1 MSSLKRVLA
10 QARALSS
17 FEKSSITK
25 MISYLPNNYI
35 LEAQMKN
42 AVVVSVCDCG
52 CKTIDLRVPA
62 YLDKY
67 VCDQRVPV
75 EMEVVLGGDSAP
87 ILFLLHV
94 VNGYLNELE
103 ILKLDSSPI
112 DEEIDIS
119 IGIVHVRL

>member
-1 MSSLKRVLA
+1 MSRLKRILA
-10 QARALSS
+10 QARVLSP

-35 LEAQMKN
+35 LESQMKN

-52 CKTIDLRVPA
+52 CKTIDLRIPPYV
-62 YLDKY
+62 DKY
-67 VCDQRVPV
+67 VCNQTVPV
-75 EMEVVLGGDSAP
+75 EMEVELGSDSAP

-94 VNGYLNELE
+94 VNGYIDELE
-103 ILKLDSSPI
+103 IFKLDSSPI

-119 IGIVHVRL
+119 NGIVHVRL